1 MIPTMFERLHRNAVW
16 AMKASARDR
25 QWEADWE
32 CYHFS
37 VNGQDRK
44 VTIRNIIS
52 YGFSARDAIEMVQAC
67 EVEG

>member
-1 MIPTMFERLHRNAVW
+1 MTALEAYRLRTAQRTD
-16 AMKASARDR
+16 AMAQRDR

-37 VNGQDRK
+37 VNRQDRK
-44 VTIRNIIS
+44 VTLRNIIQF
-52 YGFSARDAIEMVQAC
+52 GFSARDAIEMVQAC

>member
-1 MIPTMFERLHRNAVW
+1 MTQRE
-16 AMKASARDR
+16 R

-37 VNGQDRK
+37 INRQDRK

-52 YGFSARDAIEMVQAC
+52 FGFSARYAIEMVQAC